1 MQAIDQQLRIVC
13 QPLVRFGISTLG
25 VKEKRLGVKE
35 KRRRTSFPYFLR
47 G

>member
-1 MQAIDQQLRIVC
+1 MQAIDQQLRTVC

-25 VKEKRLGVKE
+25 VKEKR
-35 KRRRTSFPYFLR
+35 RRTSFPYFLR